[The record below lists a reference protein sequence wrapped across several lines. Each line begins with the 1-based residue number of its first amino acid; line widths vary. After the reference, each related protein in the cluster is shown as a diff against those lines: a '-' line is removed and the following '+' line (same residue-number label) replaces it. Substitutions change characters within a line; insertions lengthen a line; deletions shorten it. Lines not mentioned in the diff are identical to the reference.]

1 MSVFILIANRLQLD
15 RKRET
20 GASII
25 FKVAEDYPSFLRFR
39 QREQMRRIRVYGSLK
54 EIMRGGK
61 MYFDYRTTFRTS
73 RNRFFEGIGINSYHH
88 IQMR

>member
-25 FKVAEDYPSFLRFR
+25 FKVAADYPAFLRFR
-39 QREQMRRIRVYGSLK
+39 QRQQMPKNSSLWLAK
-54 EIMRGGK
+54 
-61 MYFDYRTTFRTS
+61 
-73 RNRFFEGIGINSYHH
+73 INHA
-88 IQMR
+88 